1 MEREVFINYS
11 SEDKMLV
18 DAVCLSL
25 EESKFSCR
33 IGILNGRYGHEKSWS
48 AIICQHHSMDK

>member
-1 MEREVFINYS
+1 MGREVFINYS

-25 EESKFSCR
+25 EKSNFSYR
-33 IGILNGRYGHEKSWS
+33 IGILNGRYDHDKSWS
-48 AIICQHHSMDK
+48 SIICLHRSVDE